1 MCVDYVRR
9 KLQPLISS
17 AHPQSSLAATRKTAF
32 LLFFGGCKGR
42 CWGVPTPPEHACLC
56 ADCHT
61 LITSCAPL
69 ERIQCGAQA
78 FTLGGMRPTF
88 VSFWTPRNFAPSRVH
103 ILPAQN
109 SESPIDLLDEGGYV
123 QTRLLT
129 GEMCVLTMCRDTL
142 GNDPKDYSFSLC
154 CNNDV

>member
-17 AHPQSSLAATRKTAF
+17 AHPQSSLAATRKTALI
-32 LLFFGGCKGR
+32 LLFFGSCKGR

-78 FTLGGMRPTF
+78 FTLGGMRPNLCHFGHLETLHPVASTF
-88 VSFWTPRNFAPSRVH
+88 C
-103 ILPAQN
+103 L